1 MGLGATDTAMAR
13 SPLKTVMGPVY
24 GMDKTEDELLQLVV
38 NNIPMKKIGMPDDM
52 ANAVDFFLSDLSS
65 YITGQIV
72 CVAGGM
78 DL

>member
-1 MGLGATDTAMAR
+1 MAR

>member
-1 MGLGATDTAMAR
+1 
-13 SPLKTVMGPVY
+13 MGPVY

-38 NNIPMKKIGMPDDM
+38 NNIPMKKIGRPHDM